1 MEEKE
6 TVFENLYG
14 IDCKDKIEQKGNLNY
29 LSWTWAWAE
38 LLKRYP
44 DSTFKIYETTNPQ
57 GYICNYFTDGKTCWV
72 KVGVTVNGVEHI
84 EELPVMDFR
93 NKSIPFANVTSMDI
107 CKSIQRCKTKAIAYH
122 GLGLYIYAGEDLPE
136 ESQEEKPQ
144 VKQKPAPKAN
154 YKPAV
159 KNYTPSDNFI
169 KLENLVNTYSAD
181 CRKEVVQLCL
191 KALESKDEE
200 NILDKLNRLKSYLSN
215 KGVEV

>member
-1 MEEKE
+1 MSETKE
-6 TVFENLYG
+6 TVFENLYN
-14 IDCKDKIEQKGNLNY
+14 IDCKDKIEKKGNLSY

-44 DSTFKIYETTNPQ
+44 NSTFTIYETTNPQ

-84 EELPVMDFR
+84 EELPVMDYK

-136 ESQEEKPQ
+136 EVADTKPTP
-144 VKQKPAPKAN
+144 KTKPV
-154 YKPAV
+154 YKV
-159 KNYTPSDNFI
+159 STNDYTPSDNFLA
-169 KLENLVNTYSAD
+169 LETLVNSYNAEI
-181 CRKEVVQLCL
+181 RKDVLQLCL
-191 KALESKDEE
+191 KALESKNE
-200 NILDKLNRLKSYLSN
+200 NEIADKLDRLRKYLN
-215 KGVEV
+215 TKGIEV